1 MSNLKGKKI
10 ILGVSGGIAAFKACE
25 ILRRLQEKG
34 SEIHVVLTQAAQ
46 KFVTPLTFQSL
57 SQNPV
62 HTDLFNLTEESE
74 MSHIKLA
81 DEADLLLIAPA
92 TADLIGRLAHGL
104 ADDLLTTVALVTKA
118 PLLLAPS
125 MNVNMWEKAVV
136 QENIQTLKKRGVR
149 FLDPES
155 GYLACGWEGKG
166 RLPGVDVITEEVE
179 QILKVSALQPQKKK
193 LAGKNI
199 LITAGPTRE
208 FLDPVRYLSNPSSG
222 KMGFALAQSASDWGA
237 QVTLITGPVQLPSPP
252 GVHRIDINSAEEML
266 AACQSSFDEAD
277 VLIATAAVGDYR
289 VDPIPNKKIKKSEG
303 SLKLTLVPNPD
314 ILTQLSLRKKNG
326 QLVIGFAA
334 ESERLIEHAT
344 EKLKKKKLDMIVAN
358 DISDPDI
365 GFNSD
370 QNKVVLIFS
379 SGETKSLPVLPK
391 TEVAE
396 KILNEI
402 LELLNAVG
410 DQRKVTGL
418 V

>member
-34 SEIHVVLTQAAQ
+34 SEIHVVLTPAAQ

-104 ADDLLTTVALVTKA
+104 ADDLLTTIALVTKA
-118 PLLLAPS
+118 PILLAPS
-125 MNVNMWEKAVV
+125 MNVNMWEKTVV
-136 QENIQTLKKRGVR
+136 QENIQILKKRGVR
-149 FLDPES
+149 FLEPES

-166 RLPGVDVITEEVE
+166 RLPDVDLIAEEVE
-179 QILKVSALQPQKKK
+179 RTLKVPVLQPQKKK

-222 KMGFALAQSASDWGA
+222 KMGFALAQSASEFGA
-237 QVTLITGPVQLPSPP
+237 QVTLVTGPVHLPSPP
-252 GVHRIDINSAEEML
+252 GVHRIDVNSAEEML
-266 AACQSSFDEAD
+266 AACEAPFEKAD
-277 VLIATAAVGDYR
+277 ILIATAAVGDYR
-289 VDPIPNKKIKKSEG
+289 AETIQNKKIKKSEG
-303 SLKLTLVPNPD
+303 NLKLNLVPNPD
-314 ILTQLSLRKKNG
+314 ILAHLSLHKKNG
-326 QLVIGFAA
+326 QLLIGFAA
-334 ESERLIEHAT
+334 ESDKLMEHAT

-358 DISDPDI
+358 DISDPVI

-370 QNKVVLIFS
+370 QNRVILIFP
-379 SGETKSLPVLPK
+379 SGETKRLPLLSK

-396 KILNEI
+396 RILTEI